1 LIRVK
6 RTFTLQNRPP
16 SCLSDSRNAPIAIA
30 VSQRGPSGREHAISN
45 VMNVSKTMTIKEAA
59 AVWNDPRADFLER
72 WGDMFDVRLED
83 ITQYHLM
90 KYQVQRFSETPQ
102 SIVDVEMR
110 CLIALLKHAGI
121 SRWESA

>member
-1 LIRVK
+1 LILVK
-6 RTFTLQNRPP
+6 YIFTLKVK
-16 SCLSDSRNAPIAIA
+16 SRSWLGGRGTVPIAA
-30 VSQRGPSGREHAISN
+30 VVGPRPLRWMEHAISN

-72 WGDMFDVRLED
+72 WGDMFDVRLEE

-90 KYQVQRFSETPQ
+90 KYQVQRFSESPQ

-110 CLIALLKHAGI
+110 SLIALLKHVGLNGL
-121 SRWESA
+121 

>member
-1 LIRVK
+1 
-6 RTFTLQNRPP
+6 
-16 SCLSDSRNAPIAIA
+16 
-30 VSQRGPSGREHAISN
+30 
-45 VMNVSKTMTIKEAA
+45 MNVSGTMTIKEAA
-59 AVWNDPRADFLER
+59 AVWKDPRADFLER

-90 KYQVQRFSETPQ
+90 KYQVQRYSESPQ

-110 CLIALLKHAGI
+110 SLIALLKYAGL

>member
-1 LIRVK
+1 M
-6 RTFTLQNRPP
+6 
-16 SCLSDSRNAPIAIA
+16 
-30 VSQRGPSGREHAISN
+30 EHAISN

-90 KYQVQRFSETPQ
+90 KYQVQRFNESPQ

-110 CLIALLKHAGI
+110 SLIALLKYVGLNGL
-121 SRWESA
+121 